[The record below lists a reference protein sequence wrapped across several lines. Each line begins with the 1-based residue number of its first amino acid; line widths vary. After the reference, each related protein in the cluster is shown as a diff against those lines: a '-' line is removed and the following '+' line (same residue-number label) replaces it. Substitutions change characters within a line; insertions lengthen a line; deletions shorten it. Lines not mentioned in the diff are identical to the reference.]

1 MRKRKVKILAVDEM
15 IAQFFKAELESIF
28 GELLE
33 IRYVTTAS
41 KPLPFIHE
49 SDLILYT
56 DPSILIEFMPYIRSD
71 SPVLMMKRTLSK
83 EAMHLIEAIPKNSRC
98 LVCNINSFMA
108 NETLATIYQLGLDH
122 LQLIPYT
129 AGAADPVGP
138 IDYVIAHMEY
148 DFISH
153 FDAPHVN
160 IGSRIF
166 DINTILDIVS
176 ILDISEEEG
185 EHILLKYS
193 LRIPSMWKGLNHT
206 LENKRILS
214 SKWHLLLNELSTGI
228 IVIDENH
235 HIDMVNSMADS
246 MFDNQLK
253 QFEKLELQDLVHDY
267 PTLQLFQSIPEIQN
281 ELLLFNGKKLIVSI
295 KNIYFDSQLD
305 SHHYGRIILIKNYQE
320 VVEIQQKI
328 QQKIIGKGHY
338 SRYTFESLVGA
349 DPRIVERIEIC
360 KRIANAEASILI
372 NGESGTGKEI
382 FAGSI
387 HNYSNRRNEP
397 FVAINC
403 AALPESLL
411 ESELFGYEEG
421 AFTGAKKGGKIGFF
435 ESAHRGTLFLDEIGE
450 LPLKLQARLLRVL
463 QEKEIIRL
471 GGDSIIKVDTR
482 IIAATNQDLFAMA
495 EAGNFRKDLFYRLN
509 VFQIDAPPLRERRD
523 DIPKLIQE
531 YPDFKLGRHQ
541 YSKQFL
547 QFCMSYEWPGNVR
560 ELNNVIEYLIAVSDG
575 TFTPR
580 SLPSYLKKREFL
592 DFPVK
597 SKEVR
602 SQDYYILD
610 SIDYLR
616 SQGSRTGRRNIHE
629 AFNRLYYRISEVEVR
644 STLEKLK
651 DRGWIEFGSGP
662 IGCIL
667 TPIGFEKLNSK

>member
-1 MRKRKVKILAVDEM
+1 MHKRKVKILAVDEM

-28 GELLE
+28 GNLLE
-33 IRYVTTAS
+33 IRYVVTEN

-49 SDLILYT
+49 SDLFLYT
-56 DPSILIEFMPYIRSD
+56 DPSILIEFMPKIKSD

-83 EAMHLIEAIPKNSRC
+83 EAVQQIEAIPKNSRC

-108 NETLATIYQLGLDH
+108 NETLATIYQLGLNH

-129 AGAADPVGP
+129 AGAEEPSEP

-153 FDAPHVN
+153 FDEPHVI

-176 ILDISEEEG
+176 LLDISEEKG
-185 EHILLKYS
+185 EQILLKYS
-193 LRIPSMWKGLNHT
+193 LRIPSMWKGLNDT

-214 SKWHLLLNELSTGI
+214 SKFQLLLNELSTGV
-228 IVIDENH
+228 IVLNENNQ
-235 HIDMVNSMADS
+235 IDMVNLMADS
-246 MFDNQLK
+246 MFDSHIK
-253 QFEKLELQDLVHDY
+253 QYERRSLQDLVQHY
-267 PTLQLFQSIPEIQN
+267 PTLQLFQSTQEIQN
-281 ELLLFNGKKLIVSI
+281 ELLLFNGKKLIISI
-295 KNIYFDSQLD
+295 KNMHFDAQS
-305 SHHYGRIILIKNYQE
+305 YGRIILINTYKE
-320 VVEIQQKI
+320 VVDIHQKI
-328 QQKIIGKGHY
+328 HQKIIGKGQY
-338 SRYTFESLVGA
+338 SRYTFESFIGK
-349 DPRIVERIEIC
+349 DPRIIERIEIC
-360 KRIANAEASILI
+360 KRIANADASILI

-387 HNYSNRRNEP
+387 HNYSERRNEP

-435 ESAHRGTLFLDEIGE
+435 ESADRGTLFLDEIGE

-471 GGDSIIKVDTR
+471 GGDSVIKIDTR
-482 IIAATNQDLFAMA
+482 IIAATNQDLFTMA

-509 VFQIDAPPLRERRD
+509 VFQIDAPPLRERRA
-523 DIPKLIQE
+523 DIPKLIQG
-531 YPDFKLGRHQ
+531 YPDFMHGKHQ
-541 YSKQFL
+541 YSKLFL

-575 TFTPR
+575 TFIPR

-592 DFPVK
+592 DFPVR
-597 SKEVR
+597 SKGLR

-610 SIDYLR
+610 TIDYLK
-616 SQGSRTGRRNIHE
+616 SQGNRTGRRNINE
-629 AFNRLYYRISEVEVR
+629 AFNRLYYHISEIEVR
-644 STLEKLK
+644 AILEKLK
-651 DRGWIEFGSGP
+651 DRDWIEYGSGP
-662 IGCIL
+662 IGCTL

>member
-1 MRKRKVKILAVDEM
+1 MRKRKVKILTVDEM
-15 IAQFFKAELESIF
+15 IAKFFKTELESIF

-33 IRYVTTAS
+33 VRYVTTEI
-41 KPLPFIHE
+41 KPLPFIYE
-49 SDLILYT
+49 SDLVLYT
-56 DPSILIEFMPYIRSD
+56 DPSILIEFMPKIKSD

-83 EAMHLIEAIPKNSRC
+83 DAMRLIEALPENSRC

-108 NETLATIYQLGLDH
+108 NETLATIYQLGLNH

-129 AGAADPVGP
+129 AGAEEPTGP

-153 FDAPHVN
+153 FDAPHVI

-185 EHILLKYS
+185 ERILLKYS
-193 LRIPSMWKGLNHT
+193 LRIPNMWKGLNST

-214 SKWHLLLNELSTGI
+214 SKWQLLLNELSTGV
-228 IVIDENH
+228 IVIDENNQ
-235 HIDMVNSMADS
+235 IDMVNSMADS
-246 MFDNQLK
+246 MFDNHIK
-253 QFEKLELQDLVHDY
+253 QFEKLELQDLVHDF
-267 PTLQLFQSIPEIQN
+267 PTLQLFQSVPEIEN
-281 ELLLFNGKKLIVSI
+281 ELLLFNNKKLIISI
-295 KNIYFDSQLD
+295 KKIDIDSN
-305 SHHYGRIILIKNYQE
+305 HYGRIILVKNYKE

-328 QQKIIGKGHY
+328 HQKIIGKGHY
-338 SRYTFESLVGA
+338 SRYTFESLIGT
-349 DPRIVERIEIC
+349 DPRIAERIEIC
-360 KRIANAEASILI
+360 KRIANADASVLI

-387 HNYSNRRNEP
+387 HNYSDRRNEP
-397 FVAINC
+397 FIAINC

-482 IIAATNQDLFAMA
+482 IIAATNLDLFAMA
-495 EAGNFRKDLFYRLN
+495 EAGNFRKDLLYRLN

-523 DIPKLIQE
+523 DIPKLIKG
-531 YPDFKLGRHQ
+531 YPDFKRGHHQ
-541 YSKQFL
+541 YSKLFL
-547 QFCMSYEWPGNVR
+547 RFCMSYEWPGNVR
-560 ELNNVIEYLIAVSDG
+560 ELNNVIEYLIAVADG
-575 TFTPR
+575 IFTPR
-580 SLPSYLKKREFL
+580 SLPSYLKKREYL
-592 DFPVK
+592 DFPIK
-597 SKEVR
+597 SKALR
-602 SQDYYILD
+602 SQDYYVLD
-610 SIDYLR
+610 SIDYLTQ
-616 SQGSRTGRRNIHE
+616 QGSRTGRRNIHD
-629 AFNRLYYRISEVEVR
+629 AFNRLYYRISEVEIR
-644 STLEKLK
+644 SILEILK
-651 DRGWIEFGSGP
+651 ERDWIEYGSGP
-662 IGCIL
+662 IGCKL
-667 TPIGFEKLNSK
+667 TPLGSEKLNAK